1 MDTGISH
8 WSSEKTSWAA
18 GCGARAGIEGF
29 FACPAGAFVAEP
41 GAARAVVE
49 GRAPVVLVAA
59 ASDARGDARAFEA
72 SAAGRVVRGRFV
84 VVVVLVVVAGA
95 IEGLDV
101 VLPGEARV
109 AAPAVPGVLR
119 TAVLLLSSPEVTDD
133 RSGSASDAAADLD
146 TSVVLLA
153 VVPGTARVGGLF
165 RLEPT
170 VLTRAVELLDGFDA
184 PAIEGR
190 ALLDAAV
197 GRRAPAV
204 AAPAVV
210 VVGRRGG
217 IASLLA
223 EPALEAILRRTEDVG
238 VEGAGNFF
246 GSGLPACAVLGAAS
260 RSLAGVGASMTR
272 EAFQGW
278 PAQIAAMPSR
288 GSRAGAVRMEA

>member
-1 MDTGISH
+1 MRLFSTSASEADLSLNVARGEALIGLDLGSVSTRSCERHQIPH
-8 WSSEKTSWAA
+8 WSSEKTSCAA
-18 GCGARAGIEGF
+18 GSGARAGIEGF
-29 FACPAGAFVAEP
+29 FACPIGALVAKP
-41 GAARAVVE
+41 GTALVVVE
-49 GRAPVVLVAA
+49 GRVPVVLVAE
-59 ASDARGDARAFEA
+59 ASDARGVARVVEA

-84 VVVVLVVVAGA
+84 VVVVAGA

-101 VLPGEARV
+101 VFPGEARV

-146 TSVVLLA
+146 TNVVLLA
-153 VVPGTARVGGLF
+153 VAPGTGRVGGLF
-165 RLEPT
+165 RLDPT
-170 VLTRAVELLDGFDA
+170 VLARAVELLDGFDA
-184 PAIEGR
+184 LAIEGR

-204 AAPAVV
+204 AEPTV

-246 GSGLPACAVLGAAS
+246 GSGLPA
-260 RSLAGVGASMTR
+260 
-272 EAFQGW
+272 
-278 PAQIAAMPSR
+278 
-288 GSRAGAVRMEA
+288 

>member
-1 MDTGISH
+1 MRRFSTSASEADLSLKVARGEALIGLDLGSVSTRSRERHEVPH

-18 GCGARAGIEGF
+18 GGGARAGIEGF
-29 FACPAGAFVAEP
+29 FACPIGALVAEP
-41 GAARAVVE
+41 GAARVVVD
-49 GRAPVVLVAA
+49 GRVPVVLVADA
-59 ASDARGDARAFEA
+59 DASDARGVARIFDA

-84 VVVVLVVVAGA
+84 VEVVAGA

-101 VLPGEARV
+101 VFPGEARV

-119 TAVLLLSSPEVTDD
+119 TAVLLFSSPEVTDD

-146 TSVVLLA
+146 TNVVLLA
-153 VVPGTARVGGLF
+153 VVPGTGRVGGLF
-165 RLEPT
+165 KLDPT

-184 PAIEGR
+184 LEIDGR

-197 GRRAPAV
+197 GRRAPAA

-210 VVGRRGG
+210 VGRRGR

-246 GSGLPACAVLGAAS
+246 GSGLPA
-260 RSLAGVGASMTR
+260 
-272 EAFQGW
+272 
-278 PAQIAAMPSR
+278 
-288 GSRAGAVRMEA
+288 

>member
-1 MDTGISH
+1 MDTNISH

-41 GAARAVVE
+41 GAARVVVE

-84 VVVVLVVVAGA
+84 VVVVVVAGA
-95 IEGLDV
+95 IDGLDV

-109 AAPAVPGVLR
+109 AAPTVPGVLR
-119 TAVLLLSSPEVTDD
+119 TVVLLLSSPEVTDD

-146 TSVVLLA
+146 TSVVRLA
-153 VVPGTARVGGLF
+153 AVPGTARVGALF
-165 RLEPT
+165 RLDPT

-210 VVGRRGG
+210 VGRRGA

-288 GSRAGAVRMEA
+288 ESRAGAVRMKA